1 MESDPERR
9 RRTAPNS
16 ADRRS
21 LRDGELDADV
31 RPTIWATPSE
41 EVGVAGIARDTKSVE
56 RRDTAV
62 NERHLGFRQRVSSRD
77 EVDVAHRALPPDRE
91 IENSRAYSTAKQTS
105 FECAAPGMR
114 NVEDRF
120 VERCLRRQSGRGEQK
135 LLVRCDMGIDPG
147 EDRRPKGV
155 ESEARMP
162 ADGHR
167 GDDVSGLV
175 KKDARRD
182 AVAEVLP
189 IVPGRRN
196 RVGALRSRR
205 ARDREERERRER
217 AVDSPASPNAIRSV
231 TSLTHSNSLTSMRQ
245 KLSDLE
251 IQRALGGLAG
261 WARRGDA
268 LVKTFIFARFADGIA
283 FVDRVAK
290 AADEMDHHPDID
302 IRYTKVTMVLS
313 THDAGGITS
322 SDLKLAERIESV
334 TT

>member
-1 MESDPERR
+1 M
-9 RRTAPNS
+9 A
-16 ADRRS
+16 S
-21 LRDGELDADV
+21 LRHAELDADLG
-31 RPTIWATPSE
+31 PSVWTTTRE
-41 EVGVAGIARDTKSVE
+41 EVGVVGIAGDPERVK
-56 RRDTAV
+56 RRDAAV
-62 NERHLGFRQRVSSRD
+62 NERHLSFRQCVRSRH
-77 EVDVAHRALPPDRE
+77 EVDVAHRPLPPDRE
-91 IENSRAYSTAKQTS
+91 IKNSRAYATAKQTS
-105 FECAAPGMR
+105 FESAAAGVR

-120 VERCLRRQSGRGEQK
+120 VERRLRGQSGRGEQK
-135 LLVRCDMGIDPG
+135 LLVRRYMGIDPR
-147 EDRRPKGV
+147 EDRGPKGV
-155 ESEARMP
+155 ESEARMS

-175 KKDARRD
+175 KKDARSD

-196 RVGALRSRR
+196 RVGALRSRV
-205 ARDREERERRER
+205 ARQREKGDRRENT
-217 AVDSPASPNAIRSV
+217 ADGLPFPPPNAIRSV
-231 TSLTHSNSLTSMRQ
+231 SSLTHLNSLTSMRQ

-268 LVKTFIFARFADGIA
+268 LVKTFIFTRFADGIA